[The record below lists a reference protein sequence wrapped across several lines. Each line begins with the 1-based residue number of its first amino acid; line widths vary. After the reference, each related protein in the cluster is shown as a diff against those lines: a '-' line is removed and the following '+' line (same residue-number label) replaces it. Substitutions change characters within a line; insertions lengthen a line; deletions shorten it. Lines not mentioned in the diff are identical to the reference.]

1 MTMVSM
7 ASNNLG
13 SYIRFVSML
22 SMRNK
27 LSASQLEVNK
37 IQLNMFVAIK
47 GGVFQSI
54 EKSP

>member
-1 MTMVSM
+1 MVSM